1 MPGLSRSLR
10 AASACALLTL
20 VGAARTE
27 AGEFTSPIR
36 VVGTK
41 DLIAGPGITPGDI
54 LEVRAGPGADDQ
66 SFTAASVLRGLGSTT
81 ALVAYV
87 GRRGAPTA
95 TPAELQLDVIP
106 QTVLSNVQVFSLAGG
121 CRRGATTVFPF
132 VQNQSNNFRPS
143 VLQISNGVASVSP
156 LAVAGTAQVHSIE
169 CTSDPNGQDIY
180 YLVSNASQ
188 ARGELWKTI
197 GTNPPALVYN
207 NLPTLNSPFNGGIR
221 PLLVYTSPGNIAGL
235 TGLINIVYSRSD
247 GAISLVSLEHSALN
261 LALVCT
267 LFTEV
272 PPPSLFTVVRDG
284 RLLAARGTGPINRI
298 ASVGDFDRNGV
309 AELIAT
315 PTTSCAPAPI
325 GKGSAAGGNGYNWT
339 SFGSIANPERGWSY
353 VGNGNGLWRYEF
365 AGGLTHTLS
374 TPQVGPGGPYDFI
387 GGRDADTRTFG
398 FFVLASR
405 PDFPRQ
411 LRVQAL
417 AEVQD
422 ADRFSASF
430 EGPAFDR
437 WSVYNQSL
445 P

>member
-1 MPGLSRSLR
+1 MPGLHRSLCTM
-10 AASACALLTL
+10 SACALLTL
-20 VGAARTE
+20 AGASC

-36 VVGTK
+36 VVGIK

-54 LEVRAGPGADDQ
+54 LEVRAGPGVDDQ
-66 SFTAASVLRGLGSTT
+66 SFSAATVLRGPASTT

-121 CRRGATTVFPF
+121 CRRGATAVFPF
-132 VQNQSNNFRPS
+132 VQNLSNNFRPS
-143 VLQISNGVASVSP
+143 VLQISNGIASVSP

-169 CTSDPNGQDIY
+169 CASDPNGQDIY

-188 ARGELWKTI
+188 ARGELWKTT
-197 GTNPPALVYN
+197 GANPPVLVYN
-207 NLPTLNSPFNGGIR
+207 NLPTLNSPFTGGIR
-221 PLLVYTSPGNIAGL
+221 PLVVYTSPGNIAGL

-267 LFTEV
+267 LFTEA
-272 PPPSLFTVVRDG
+272 PPPTLFTTVRDG
-284 RLLAARGTGPINRI
+284 RLLAARGTGAINRI
-298 ASVGDFDRNGV
+298 ASVGDFDRNGG

-315 PTTSCAPAPI
+315 PTTSCAPVPI
-325 GKGSAAGGNGYNWT
+325 GKGSATGGNGYNWT
-339 SFGSIANPERGWSY
+339 SYGSIANPERGWSY

-365 AGGLTHTLS
+365 AGGSTQTLT
-374 TPQVGPGGPYDFI
+374 TPLIGPGGPYDFI

-398 FFVLASR
+398 FLALGAR

-411 LRVQAL
+411 LRVQAM

-422 ADRFSASF
+422 TDRFSSSF

-437 WSVYNQSL
+437 WYVYNQAA